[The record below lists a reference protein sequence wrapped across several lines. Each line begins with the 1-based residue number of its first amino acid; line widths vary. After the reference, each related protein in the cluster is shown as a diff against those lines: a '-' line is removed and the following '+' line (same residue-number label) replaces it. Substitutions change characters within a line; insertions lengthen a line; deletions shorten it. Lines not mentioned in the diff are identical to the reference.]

1 MTEYTGG
8 FGESEGLASALRRFP
23 AQAAEIRTL
32 AERNESFRAICD
44 DLACLDKAL
53 ACVDELAHDIR
64 EDRRREFLALADELA
79 MEVEKV
85 LNRAKVVPFGARP
98 GCLF

>member
-1 MTEYTGG
+1 MTERTGG
-8 FGESEGLASALRRFP
+8 GGENEGLASALRRFP
-23 AQAAEIRTL
+23 AQAAEITAL
-32 AERNESFRAICD
+32 AERNENFRAICD

-53 ACVDELAHDIR
+53 ACVDELAQDIR

-85 LNRAKVVPFGARP
+85 LRRAKIVPFTTRGR
-98 GCLF
+98 LI